1 VTAVGVAAQRIVP
14 SIPRGAWAALL
25 GVVAVL
31 LYLVFRDQYT
41 LPHDNDAGLFRSL
54 NELRETVEDNRHSI
68 PLVSQIREGVGGL
81 VELFLTAFRAV
92 TWPGLVAVA
101 AAIGLV
107 IGGWRLA
114 LLGASGVLSFGI
126 LGLWESSV
134 DTVALTLAAVVLS
147 LAIGLPLGILA
158 GRNDR
163 FMRIVSPILD
173 VMQIMPTFAYL
184 APLALLFLIGPATA
198 AIATMIYAIPP
209 AIRIT
214 ALGIRGV
221 SPTTV
226 EAATAL
232 GSTRSQ
238 LLRKVQLPM
247 ALQTIILGV
256 NQTMMMALSMVV
268 ITVLVD
274 APGLGKDII
283 RALQQVDVGT
293 AFDAGLSIVIIAVV
307 LDRFTTKAG
316 ERAAPK
322 AQARARAPESRN
334 RRRAVVLTA
343 IGIAAAGIL
352 VGRLVLADPEFPDEI
367 AFSFAGFVNEI
378 VGWLRSNATG
388 LTSAIR
394 DGTTFGLI
402 NPIQGVLTSAPWWL
416 VGAAIVA
423 IALFVSG
430 LGPAIVAG
438 VCLAAILGLQL
449 WEHSMETLTSVLVA
463 TAMTLLV
470 GGLLG
475 IASARSSAFSAALR
489 PLLDAAQTMP
499 AFVYLIP
506 AVALFGPSRFT
517 GIVAALIYAV
527 PPVIRLVEA
536 GIRLVPETVV
546 EAATSAGS
554 TPRQLLL
561 KVQLPMAKPALLVAA
576 NQGIVLVLAMV
587 VVGGLVGAGGLGYD
601 VVAGF
606 ARRDFFGEGLAAG
619 IAIVLL
625 GIMLDRITQG
635 AGRRRPASLAP
646 GAARALPVPAMP
658 AAGAG

>member
-1 VTAVGVAAQRIVP
+1 
-14 SIPRGAWAALL
+14 
-25 GVVAVL
+25 
-31 LYLVFRDQYT
+31 
-41 LPHDNDAGLFRSL
+41 
-54 NELRETVEDNRHSI
+54 
-68 PLVSQIREGVGGL
+68 
-81 VELFLTAFRAV
+81 
-92 TWPGLVAVA
+92 GLVAVT

-114 LLGASGVLSFGI
+114 LLGATGILSFGV

-134 DTVALTLAAVVLS
+134 DTLALTLAAVVLS
-147 LAIGLPLGILA
+147 LAIGLPLGVLA

-163 FMRIVSPILD
+163 FLRIVSPILD

-184 APLALLFLIGPATA
+184 APLALFFLIGPATA

-214 ALGIRGV
+214 ALGLRGV
-221 SPTTV
+221 SATTV

-232 GSTRSQ
+232 GSTRAQ
-238 LLRKVQLPM
+238 VLRKVQLPM
-247 ALQTIILGV
+247 ALPTIILGI

-293 AFDAGLSIVIIAVV
+293 AFDAGLAIVIIAVV
-307 LDRFTTKAG
+307 LDRLTSKAG
-316 ERAAPK
+316 ERADPRVA
-322 AQARARAPESRN
+322 AARRDDPR
-334 RRRAVVLTA
+334 RRRAVLLTA
-343 IGIAAAGIL
+343 VAIGAAGIL
-352 VGRLVLADPEFPDEI
+352 AGRLVLGDPDFPEQI
-367 AFSFAGFVNEI
+367 AFSLAGFVNEI
-378 VGWLRSNATG
+378 VDWLRSNATG
-388 LTSAIR
+388 LTEALKNFTTSAV
-394 DGTTFGLI
+394 I
-402 NPIQGVLTSAPWWL
+402 NPMQGVLTSAPWWL
-416 VGAAIVA
+416 VFGVVL
-423 IALFVSG
+423 ALAFFISG
-430 LGPAIVAG
+430 PGPAIVAG
-438 VCLAAILGLQL
+438 VSLAAIIGLGL

-463 TAMTLLV
+463 TAMTLVIGL
-470 GGLLG
+470 LLG
-475 IASARSSAFSAALR
+475 IASARNRRFSAFLR
-489 PLLDAAQTMP
+489 PLLDMAQTMP

-506 AVALFGPSRFT
+506 AVALFGPTRFT

-561 KVQLPMAKPALLVAA
+561 KVQLPMARPALLVAA

-635 AGRRRPASLAP
+635 AGSRRPTNLAP
-646 GAARALPVPAMP
+646 GAAGVVPVPAV
-658 AAGAG
+658 

>member
-1 VTAVGVAAQRIVP
+1 VTAVGVAAQRFVP
-14 SIPRGAWAALL
+14 SVPRRLVAAALAAA
-25 GVVAVL
+25 AVL
-31 LYLVFRDQYT
+31 VYLVFRGQFT
-41 LPHDNDAGLFRSL
+41 LPHDNDADLFRSL
-54 NELRETVEDNRHSI
+54 NALRETIEDNRHSI
-68 PLVSQIREGVGGL
+68 PLVTPIRVGVGALVDAFITGL
-81 VELFLTAFRAV
+81 RAL
-92 TWPGLVAVA
+92 TWPGLVAVT

-114 LLGASGVLSFGI
+114 LLGATGILSFGV

-134 DTVALTLAAVVLS
+134 DTLALTLAAVVLS
-147 LAIGLPLGILA
+147 LAIGLPLGVLA

-184 APLALLFLIGPATA
+184 APLALFFLIGPATA

-221 SPTTV
+221 PGTTV

-232 GSTRSQ
+232 GSTRAQ
-238 LLRKVQLPM
+238 VLRKVQLPM
-247 ALQTIILGV
+247 AMPTIILGI

-293 AFDAGLSIVIIAVV
+293 AFDAGLAIVIIAVV
-307 LDRFTTKAG
+307 LDRLTSKAG
-316 ERAAPK
+316 ERADPRVA
-322 AQARARAPESRN
+322 AARRDDPR
-334 RRRAVVLTA
+334 RRRAVLLTA
-343 IGIAAAGIL
+343 VAIAAAGIL
-352 VGRLVLADPEFPDEI
+352 VGRLVLGDPEFPEQI
-367 AFSFAGFVNEI
+367 AFSFSGFVNEI
-378 VGWLRSNATG
+378 VNWLRSNATG
-388 LTSAIR
+388 LTEALKNF
-394 DGTTFGLI
+394 TTASVI

-416 VGAAIVA
+416 VVGVVL
-423 IALFVSG
+423 ALAWFISG
-430 LGPAIVAG
+430 PGPAVIAG
-438 VCLAAILGLQL
+438 VSLAAIIGLGL

-463 TAMTLLV
+463 TAMTLVL
-470 GGLLG
+470 GLLLG
-475 IASARSSAFSAALR
+475 IASARNRTFSAVLR
-489 PLLDAAQTMP
+489 PLLDMAQTMP

-506 AVALFGPSRFT
+506 AVALFGPTRFT

-561 KVQLPMAKPALLVAA
+561 KVQLPMARPALLVAA

-635 AGRRRPASLAP
+635 AGSRQRTE
-646 GAARALPVPAMP
+646 ARTQMTTPVPLVTP
-658 AAGAG
+658 A

>member
-1 VTAVGVAAQRIVP
+1 MTAVGVAAGRLLP
-14 SIPRGAWAALL
+14 GIPRSAWALA
-25 GVVAVL
+25 GAVAAVA
-31 LYLVFRDQYT
+31 LYLVFRGQQT
-41 LPHDNDAGLFRSL
+41 LPHNNDADLFRSL
-54 NELRETVEDNRHSI
+54 NALRESVEDNRHSI
-68 PLVSQIREGVGGL
+68 PLITPIRQGVGGL
-81 VELFLTAFRAV
+81 VDLFIGGLHAL

-101 AAIGLV
+101 AAVGLI

-114 LLGASGVLSFGI
+114 LLGATGFISFGV
-126 LGLWESSV
+126 LGLWEASV
-134 DTVALTLAAVVLS
+134 DTLGLTLAAVVLS
-147 LAIGLPLGILA
+147 LALGLPLGILA

-163 FMRIVSPILD
+163 FMRLVTPILD

-221 SPTTV
+221 SATTV
-226 EAATAL
+226 EAATAM
-232 GSTRSQ
+232 GSTRLQ
-238 LLRKVQLPM
+238 LLGKVQLPM
-247 ALQTIILGV
+247 SLRTIILGV

-274 APGLGKDII
+274 APGLGKNII

-293 AFDAGLSIVIIAVV
+293 AFDAGLAIVIIAVV
-307 LDRFTTKAG
+307 LDRYTSAAG
-316 ERAAPK
+316 ERADPRT
-322 AQARARAPESRN
+322 RALVDRDGEGRT
-334 RRRAVVLTA
+334 RQLVLA
-343 IGIAAAGIL
+343 ALAIAAAGIL
-352 VGRLVLADPEFPDEI
+352 VGRVVLDSPDFPEEI
-367 AFSFAGFVNEI
+367 GFTFEGSVNA
-378 VGWLRSNATG
+378 VVTWLRTNATG
-388 LTSAIR
+388 ITSGVK
-394 DGTTFGLI
+394 DGMTFGLI

-416 VGAAIVA
+416 VVAAIVGLTVF
-423 IALFVSG
+423 ISG
-430 LGPAIVAG
+430 PGPALAAG
-438 VCLAAILGLQL
+438 VCLVAIIGLQL

-463 TAMTLLV
+463 TALTLVL
-470 GGLLG
+470 GLLLG
-475 IASARSSAFSAALR
+475 IASARSNRFSAALR

-536 GIRLVPETVV
+536 GIRTVPVTVV
-546 EAATSAGS
+546 EAATAAGS
-554 TPRQLLL
+554 TARQLLW
-561 KVQLPMAKPALLVAA
+561 KVQLPMARPALLLAA

-635 AGRRRPASLAP
+635 AGKRRRPDARTRI
-646 GAARALPVPAMP
+646 GAAAVRTA
-658 AAGAG
+658 

>member
-1 VTAVGVAAQRIVP
+1 LTAVGVAAQRIVP
-14 SIPRGAWAALL
+14 DIPRRAWAVGLAI
-25 GVVAVL
+25 VAIL
-31 LYLVFRDQYT
+31 AYLAFRDQYT
-41 LPHDNDAGLFRSL
+41 LPHDNDAALFGSL
-54 NELRETVEDNRHSI
+54 NDLRETVEDNRHSI
-68 PLVSQIREGVGGL
+68 PLITPIRLGVGALVDVFITVLHGL
-81 VELFLTAFRAV
+81 
-92 TWPGLVAVA
+92 TWPGLVAVTG
-101 AAIGLV
+101 AIGLV
-107 IGGWRLA
+107 INGWRLA
-114 LLGASGVLSFGI
+114 ILGVTGVLSFGI
-126 LGLWESSV
+126 LGLWETSV
-134 DTVALTLAAVVLS
+134 DTLALTLAAVLLS

-158 GRNDR
+158 GRNDT
-163 FMRIVSPILD
+163 FMRIVSPVLD

-221 SPTTV
+221 SATTV

-232 GSTRSQ
+232 GSTRGQ
-238 LLRKVQLPM
+238 VLRKVQLPM
-247 ALQTIILGV
+247 ALPTIILGV

-283 RALQQVDVGT
+283 RALQQVNVGS
-293 AFDAGLSIVIIAVV
+293 AFDAGLAIVIIAIV
-307 LDRFTTKAG
+307 LDRFTTRAG
-316 ERAAPK
+316 ERADPRSQTHAPGE
-322 AQARARAPESRN
+322 AA
-334 RRRAVVLTA
+334 RRRATVLA
-343 IGIAAAGIL
+343 ALAIAAGGIL
-352 VGRLVLADPEFPDEI
+352 VGRVLLDNPDFPKEI
-367 AFSFAGFVNEI
+367 AFSFEGSVNA
-378 VGWLRSNATG
+378 VTTWLRTNATG
-388 LTSAIR
+388 ITSGVK
-394 DGTTFGLI
+394 DGITAGVI

-416 VGAAIVA
+416 VSALIVG
-423 IALFVSG
+423 IALLVSG
-430 LGPAIVAG
+430 AGPAIVAG
-438 VCLAAILGLQL
+438 ACLAAIIGLQL

-463 TAMTLLV
+463 TVLTLAL
-470 GGLLG
+470 GLLLG
-475 IASARSSAFSAALR
+475 IASARSNAFSAGLR
-489 PLLDAAQTMP
+489 PFLDMAQTMP

-536 GIRLVPETVV
+536 GIRMVPATVV

-561 KVQLPMAKPALLVAA
+561 KVQLPMARAALLVAA

-635 AGRRRPASLAP
+635 AGRRPRPDARSRPAP
-646 GAARALPVPAMP
+646 TP
-658 AAGAG
+658 AATVQPA

>member
-1 VTAVGVAAQRIVP
+1 VTAVGVAAQRFVP
-14 SIPRGAWAALL
+14 SVPRRVVAAALAAA
-25 GVVAVL
+25 AVL
-31 LYLVFRDQYT
+31 LYLVFRGQFT
-41 LPHDNDAGLFRSL
+41 LPHDNDADLFRSL
-54 NELRETVEDNRHSI
+54 NALRETIEDNRHSI
-68 PLVSQIREGVGGL
+68 PLVTPIRVGVGALVDAFITGL
-81 VELFLTAFRAV
+81 RAL
-92 TWPGLVAVA
+92 TWPGLVAVT

-114 LLGASGVLSFGI
+114 LLGATGILSFGV

-134 DTVALTLAAVVLS
+134 DTLALTLAAVVLS
-147 LAIGLPLGILA
+147 LAIGLPLGVLA

-184 APLALLFLIGPATA
+184 APLALFFLIGPATA

-221 SPTTV
+221 PGTTV

-232 GSTRSQ
+232 GSTRAQ
-238 LLRKVQLPM
+238 VLRKVQLPM
-247 ALQTIILGV
+247 ALPTIILGI

-293 AFDAGLSIVIIAVV
+293 AFDAGLAIVIIAVV
-307 LDRFTTKAG
+307 LDRLTSKAG
-316 ERAAPK
+316 ERADPRVA
-322 AQARARAPESRN
+322 AARRDDPR

-343 IGIAAAGIL
+343 VAIAAAGIL
-352 VGRLVLADPEFPDEI
+352 AGRLVLGDPDFPEQI
-367 AFSFAGFVNEI
+367 AFSFSGFVNEI
-378 VGWLRSNATG
+378 VDWLRSNATG
-388 LTSAIR
+388 LTEALKNF
-394 DGTTFGLI
+394 TTASVI

-416 VGAAIVA
+416 VVGVVVA
-423 IALFVSG
+423 LAWFISG
-430 LGPAIVAG
+430 PGPAIIAG
-438 VCLAAILGLQL
+438 VSLAAIIGLGL

-463 TAMTLLV
+463 TAMTLVL
-470 GGLLG
+470 GLLLG
-475 IASARSSAFSAALR
+475 IASARNRTFSAVLR
-489 PLLDAAQTMP
+489 PLLDMAQTMP

-506 AVALFGPSRFT
+506 AVALFGPTRFT

-561 KVQLPMAKPALLVAA
+561 KVQLPMARPALLVAA

-635 AGRRRPASLAP
+635 AGSRQRPEARTQT
-646 GAARALPVPAMP
+646 AAAVPVVTPA
-658 AAGAG
+658 

>member
-1 VTAVGVAAQRIVP
+1 VTAVGVAAGRQLP
-14 SIPRGAWAALL
+14 SIPRSAWAVVG
-25 GVVAVL
+25 GVAAVA
-31 LYLVFRDQYT
+31 LYLVFRGQQT
-41 LPHDNDAGLFRSL
+41 LPHNNDADLFRSL
-54 NELRETVEDNRHSI
+54 NALRESVEDNRHSI
-68 PLVSQIREGVGGL
+68 PLITPIRQGVGGL
-81 VELFLTAFRAV
+81 VDVVIDALHALS
-92 TWPGLVAVA
+92 WPGLVAVA
-101 AAIGLV
+101 TAIGLA

-114 LLGASGVLSFGI
+114 LLGATGFISFGV
-126 LGLWESSV
+126 LGLWDPSV
-134 DTVALTLAAVVLS
+134 DTLGLTLAAVVLS

-163 FMRIVSPILD
+163 FMRLVTPVLD
-173 VMQIMPTFAYL
+173 IMQIMPTFAYL

-226 EAATAL
+226 EAATAM
-232 GSTRSQ
+232 GSTRLQ
-238 LLRKVQLPM
+238 LLGKVQVPM
-247 ALQTIILGV
+247 ALRTIILGV

-274 APGLGKDII
+274 APGLGKNII

-293 AFDAGLSIVIIAVV
+293 AFDAGLAIVIIAVV
-307 LDRFTTKAG
+307 LDRFTTAAG
-316 ERAAPK
+316 ERADP
-322 AQARARAPESRN
+322 RARALAGGGGGRT
-334 RRRAVVLTA
+334 RTLILVA

-352 VGRLVLADPEFPDEI
+352 VGRILLDNPDFPKGI
-367 AFSFAGFVNEI
+367 AFSFEGAVNA
-378 VGWLRSNATG
+378 VVTWLRTNATG
-388 LTSAIR
+388 ITSGLKDVI
-394 DGTTFGLI
+394 TFGVI

-416 VGAAIVA
+416 VAAAIVG
-423 IALFVSG
+423 IAAFISG
-430 LGPAIVAG
+430 PGPALAAA
-438 VCLAAILGLQL
+438 VCLAGIIGLQL

-463 TAMTLLV
+463 TAITLALGLV
-470 GGLLG
+470 LG
-475 IASARSSAFSAALR
+475 IASARSRRFSAALR
-489 PLLDAAQTMP
+489 PLLDTAQTMP
-499 AFVYLIP
+499 AFIYLIP
-506 AVALFGPSRFT
+506 AVAFFGPTRFT

-536 GIRLVPETVV
+536 GIRTVPVTVV
-546 EAATSAGS
+546 EAATAAGS
-554 TPRQLLL
+554 TPRQLLW
-561 KVQLPMAKPALLVAA
+561 KVQLPMARPALLLAA

-635 AGRRRPASLAP
+635 AGKRPRPDARTRVAAASARLA
-646 GAARALPVPAMP
+646 
-658 AAGAG
+658 

>member
-1 VTAVGVAAQRIVP
+1 MTAVGVAAQRFVP
-14 SIPRGAWAALL
+14 GLPRRAWAGLL
-25 GVVAVL
+25 GLAAVL
-31 LYLVFRDQYT
+31 TYLAFRGEFT

-54 NELRETVEDNRHSI
+54 NELRETVEDNRNSI
-68 PLVSQIREGVGGL
+68 PLVSQMRVGVGAF
-81 VELFLTAFRAV
+81 VDLFLAALRGL
-92 TWPGLVAVA
+92 TWPGLVAVTG
-101 AAIGLV
+101 AIGLV

-114 LLGASGVLSFGI
+114 LLGVSGVVSFGV
-126 LGLWESSV
+126 LGLWDSSV
-134 DTVALTLAAVVLS
+134 DTLALTLAAVVLS
-147 LAIGLPLGILA
+147 LAIGLPLGVLA
-158 GRNDR
+158 GRNDT
-163 FMRIVSPILD
+163 FMRIISPVLD

-221 SPTTV
+221 SMTTV

-232 GSTRSQ
+232 GSTRAQ

-247 ALQTIILGV
+247 ALRTIILGV

-316 ERAAPK
+316 ERADPRG
-322 AQARARAPESRN
+322 QARTAEAD
-334 RRRAVVLTA
+334 RRQRAVTLTA
-343 IGIAAAGIL
+343 VGIAAAGIL
-352 VGRLVLADPEFPDEI
+352 VGRLLLAEPDFPEEI
-367 AFSFAGFVNEI
+367 AFSFSGFVNDI

-388 LTSAIR
+388 LTSGLR
-394 DGTTFGLI
+394 DGVTYGLI

-416 VGAAIVA
+416 IVAIVVA

-430 LGPAIVAG
+430 PGPAIVAG
-438 VCLAAILGLQL
+438 VCLAAIIGLQL

-463 TAMTLLV
+463 TALTLIV
-470 GGLLG
+470 GLLLG
-475 IASARSSAFSAALR
+475 IASARSNAFSAGLR
-489 PLLDAAQTMP
+489 PLLDMAQTMP

-506 AVALFGPSRFT
+506 AVALFGPTRFT

-546 EAATSAGS
+546 EAAESAGS

-561 KVQLPMAKPALLVAA
+561 KVQLPMARPALLVAA

-635 AGRRRPASLAP
+635 AGRRRRHDLPP
-646 GAARALPVPAMP
+646 GAAPVAAQPA
-658 AAGAG
+658 

>member
-1 VTAVGVAAQRIVP
+1 MTAVGVAAQRFVP
-14 SIPRGAWAALL
+14 GVPRRAWAALMA
-25 GVVAVL
+25 VAAIL
-31 LYLVFRDQYT
+31 AYLAFRGQFT
-41 LPHDNDAGLFRSL
+41 LPHDNDADLFRSL
-54 NELRETVEDNRHSI
+54 NELRETVEDNRNSI
-68 PLVSQIREGVGGL
+68 PLITPIRVAVGGL
-81 VELFLTAFRAV
+81 VDLFIAVFRGL

-101 AAIGLV
+101 GAIGLV

-114 LLGASGVLSFGI
+114 LLGVTGVLSFGV

-134 DTVALTLAAVVLS
+134 DTLALTLAAVVLS

-163 FMRIVSPILD
+163 FMRLVSPVLD

-184 APLALLFLIGPATA
+184 APLALFFLIGPATA

-232 GSTRSQ
+232 GSTQ
-238 LLRKVQLPM
+238 AQVLGKVQLPM
-247 ALQTIILGV
+247 ALRTIILGV

-293 AFDAGLSIVIIAVV
+293 AFDAGLAIVIIAVV

-316 ERAAPK
+316 ERVDPRVQAA
-322 AQARARAPESRN
+322 RRSSGRG
-334 RRRAVVLTA
+334 RRALVPAA
-343 IGIAAAGIL
+343 IGLAAAGIL
-352 VGRLVLADPEFPDEI
+352 AGRLLLAEPDFPEEI
-367 AFSFAGFVNEI
+367 AFSFSGFVNEI

-388 LTSAIR
+388 LTSGLR
-394 DGTTFGLI
+394 DAATYGVI
-402 NPIQGVLTSAPWWL
+402 NPIQGLLTSAPWWL
-416 VGAAIVA
+416 VAAVTVA
-423 IALFVSG
+423 IALLVSG
-430 LGPAIVAG
+430 PGPAVIAG
-438 VCLAAILGLQL
+438 VCLAAIIGLQL

-463 TAMTLLV
+463 TALTLIV
-470 GGLLG
+470 GLLLG
-475 IASARSSAFSAALR
+475 IASARSNAFSAGLR
-489 PLLDAAQTMP
+489 PLLDMAQTMP

-506 AVALFGPSRFT
+506 AVALFGPTRFT

-546 EAATSAGS
+546 EAAESAGS

-561 KVQLPMAKPALLVAA
+561 KVQLPMARPALLVAA

-619 IAIVLL
+619 VAIVLL

-635 AGRRRPASLAP
+635 AGRRQRPSLPP
-646 GAARALPVPAMP
+646 GAAGTVPAP
-658 AAGAG
+658 APAVAG

>member
-1 VTAVGVAAQRIVP
+1 MTAVGVAASRLVP
-14 SIPRGAWAALL
+14 GIPRSVWALIGA
-25 GVVAVL
+25 VVAVV
-31 LYLVFRDQYT
+31 LYLAFRGQYT
-41 LPHDNDAGLFRSL
+41 LPHNNDADLFRSL
-54 NELRETVEDNRHSI
+54 NVLRETVEDNRNNI
-68 PLVSQIREGVGGL
+68 PLITPIRLAVGGL
-81 VELFLTAFRAV
+81 VDFFIGGLHALS
-92 TWPGLVAVA
+92 WPGLVAVA
-101 AAIGLV
+101 TAIGLV

-114 LLGASGVLSFGI
+114 LLGATGFISFGV
-126 LGLWESSV
+126 LGLWEPSV
-134 DTVALTLAAVVLS
+134 DTLGLTLAAVVLS

-163 FMRIVSPILD
+163 FLRLVTPVLD

-221 SPTTV
+221 SATTV
-226 EAATAL
+226 EAATAM
-232 GSTRSQ
+232 GSTRLQ
-238 LLRKVQLPM
+238 LLGKVQVPM

-274 APGLGKDII
+274 APGLGKNII

-293 AFDAGLSIVIIAVV
+293 AFDAGLAIVIIAVI
-307 LDRFTTKAG
+307 LDRFTTAAG
-316 ERAAPK
+316 ERADP
-322 AQARARAPESRN
+322 RARAIAGKSGGNRT
-334 RRRAVVLTA
+334 RRRILLA

-352 VGRLVLADPEFPDEI
+352 VGRFVLDNPDFPKAI
-367 AFSFAGFVNEI
+367 AFSFEGAVNA
-378 VGWLRSNATG
+378 VVTWLRTNATG
-388 LTSAIR
+388 LTSGLKDAI
-394 DGTTFGLI
+394 TFGVI
-402 NPIQGVLTSAPWWL
+402 NPIQEVLTSAPWWL
-416 VGAAIVA
+416 VIAVIVGIAAFGGGLSPALAAGICLVA
-423 IALFVSG
+423 I
-430 LGPAIVAG
+430 I
-438 VCLAAILGLQL
+438 GLQL

-463 TAMTLLV
+463 AAMTLALGLV
-470 GGLLG
+470 LG
-475 IASARSSAFSAALR
+475 IASARSRRFSAALR
-489 PLLDAAQTMP
+489 PLLDMAQTMP

-536 GIRLVPETVV
+536 GIRTVPVTVV
-546 EAATSAGS
+546 EAATAAGS
-554 TPRQLLL
+554 TPRQLLW
-561 KVQLPMAKPALLVAA
+561 KVQLPMARPALLLAA

-619 IAIVLL
+619 FAIVLL
-625 GIMLDRITQG
+625 GILLDRITQG
-635 AGRRRPASLAP
+635 AGKRPRPDARTRV
-646 GAARALPVPAMP
+646 GAAAVRLA
-658 AAGAG
+658 

>member
-1 VTAVGVAAQRIVP
+1 MTAVGVAAGRLVP
-14 SIPRGAWAALL
+14 GIPRYAWALL
-25 GVVAVL
+25 GAVAAVL
-31 LYLVFRDQYT
+31 LYLVFRGQAT
-41 LPHDNDAGLFRSL
+41 LPHNNDADLFRSL
-54 NELRETVEDNRHSI
+54 NALRESVEDNRHSI
-68 PLVSQIREGVGGL
+68 PLITPIRQGVGGL
-81 VELFLTAFRAV
+81 VDVFIGGLHALS
-92 TWPGLVAVA
+92 WPGLVAVG
-101 AAIGLV
+101 AAIGLA

-114 LLGASGVLSFGI
+114 LLGATGFISFGV
-126 LGLWESSV
+126 LGLWEPSV
-134 DTVALTLAAVVLS
+134 DTLGLTLAAVVLS

-163 FMRIVSPILD
+163 FLRLVTPVLD
-173 VMQIMPTFAYL
+173 IMQIMPTFAYL

-226 EAATAL
+226 EAATAM
-232 GSTRSQ
+232 GSTRLQ
-238 LLRKVQLPM
+238 LLGKVQVPM
-247 ALQTIILGV
+247 ALRTIILGV

-274 APGLGKDII
+274 APGLGKNII

-293 AFDAGLSIVIIAVV
+293 AFDAGLAIVIIAVI
-307 LDRFTTKAG
+307 LDRFTTAAG
-316 ERAAPK
+316 ERADP
-322 AQARARAPESRN
+322 RARALAGGGGRT
-334 RRRAVVLTA
+334 RGVILLA

-352 VGRLVLADPEFPDEI
+352 VGRVILDNPDFPKGI
-367 AFSFAGFVNEI
+367 AFSFEGAVNA
-378 VGWLRSNATG
+378 VVTWLRANATG
-388 LTSAIR
+388 ITSGLR
-394 DGTTFGLI
+394 DGITFGII
-402 NPIQGVLTSAPWWL
+402 NPLQGVLTSAPWWL
-416 VGAAIVA
+416 VAAVIVGTA
-423 IALFVSG
+423 AFISGPRPAL
-430 LGPAIVAG
+430 AAG
-438 VCLAAILGLQL
+438 ICLAAIIGLQL
-449 WEHSMETLTSVLVA
+449 WEHSMETLTSVIVA
-463 TAMTLLV
+463 TALTLAV
-470 GGLLG
+470 GLALG
-475 IASARSSAFSAALR
+475 IASARSKRFSAALR
-489 PLLDAAQTMP
+489 PLLDTAQTMP

-506 AVALFGPSRFT
+506 AVALFGPTRFT

-536 GIRLVPETVV
+536 GIRTVPVTVV
-546 EAATSAGS
+546 EAAMAAGS
-554 TPRQLLL
+554 TQRQLLW
-561 KVQLPMAKPALLVAA
+561 KVQLPMARPALLLAA

-635 AGRRRPASLAP
+635 AGSRP
-646 GAARALPVPAMP
+646 R
-658 AAGAG
+658 AGARTGNARPDARPGTAVAVTPMKP